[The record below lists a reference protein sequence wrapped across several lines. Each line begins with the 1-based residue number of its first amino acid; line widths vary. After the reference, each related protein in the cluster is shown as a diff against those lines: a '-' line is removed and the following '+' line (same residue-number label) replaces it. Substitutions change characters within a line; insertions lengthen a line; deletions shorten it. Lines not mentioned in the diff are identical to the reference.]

1 MDKTALYR
9 TIWRWHFYA
18 GLFVIP
24 FILILS
30 VTGSIYLFKPQIDR
44 WQESDWRGLS
54 LQAAVS
60 PDQQLAAALAAN
72 PGATFHNYR
81 LPEYPDDNA
90 LIHIGL
96 ADGKSMRDIYVSP
109 QGKVLASIDPE
120 SRISAVVARIHGS
133 LLIGKMGNYL
143 VELAAS
149 WAIVMI
155 LSGLYLWWPRGQMLA
170 GILWPRRGLGQ
181 RGFWRDIHAVTG
193 FWISGLALITLAS
206 GLPWTDVWA
215 SGFQMVRTQMAWTY
229 EQPQD
234 WKGGGQKHGEH
245 MEHDHAAMMATQSEI
260 AASASKVTLANL
272 VTKAEAE
279 AMPFP
284 AIIIPPGA
292 PMPFG
297 PPNGDDWKLTS
308 QTQNRPLIRTV
319 TYDAITGTE
328 TSRSGFADKHVID
341 RVIGYGIAWH
351 EGQLLGWF
359 NQLVGVLTAF
369 ALILLVVSGANMWW
383 KRRPKDQPWYRIN
396 APSGPAKT
404 KNVFFIAGIMALL
417 LPMVALSLLIILPL
431 DWLLSRSFR

>member
-1 MDKTALYR
+1 MEKTALYR

-18 GLFVIP
+18 GLFVMP

-54 LQAAVS
+54 SQAAVS
-60 PDQQLAAALAAN
+60 PDQQLEAAMAAN
-72 PGATFHNYR
+72 PGATFYNYR
-81 LPEYPDDNA
+81 LPENTGDAA
-90 LIHIGL
+90 LVHIGL
-96 ADGKSMRDIYVSP
+96 ADGISARDIYVSP
-109 QGKVLASIDPE
+109 QGKLLASIDPE
-120 SRISAVVARIHGS
+120 SRISATVARIHGS
-133 LLIGKMGNYL
+133 LLIGKTGSYL

-155 LSGLYLWWPRGQMLA
+155 LSGLYLWWPRGRRFA
-170 GILWPRRGLGQ
+170 GILWPRMGLGK

-193 FWISGLALITLAS
+193 FWVSGLALVTLVS
-206 GLPWTDVWA
+206 GLPWTDIWA
-215 SGFQMVRTQMAWTY
+215 SEFKMIRTQMAWTN

-234 WKGGGQKHGEH
+234 WKGGGQQA
-245 MEHDHAAMMATQSEI
+245 HDHAAMMAAQPQITIPATKLS
-260 AASASKVTLANL
+260 LAKL
-272 VTKAEAE
+272 VAKAKAE

-308 QTQNRPLIRTV
+308 EAQNRPLIRTV
-319 TYDAITGTE
+319 TYDALTGAE
-328 TSRSGFADKHVID
+328 TNRSNFADKHVID

-359 NQLVGVLTAF
+359 NQLVGVLTAM
-369 ALILLVVSGANMWW
+369 ALILLVVSGTNMWW
-383 KRRPKDQPWYRIN
+383 KRRPKDQPWYRIT
-396 APSGPAKT
+396 APFDPVKT
-404 KNVFFIAGIMALL
+404 KSVFFIAGIMALL
-417 LPMVALSLLIILPL
+417 LPMIALSLLIILPF